1 MPVSLQQLNSAS
13 SDDFITVLV
22 TIFEHSPCVP
32 AAVAAQ
38 RPFVSLASLCSAM
51 SAAVQ
56 SASPVKRLELIN
68 RHPDLA
74 GRAAR
79 ASTMTAESKSEQGS
93 AGLDRLSDAQYDLF
107 HGLNEAYRQKFGI
120 PFVICVRRHTKDSIL
135 RQFELRLKH
144 TAEVEYE
151 TAINEILRISA
162 LRLDQHVVAP
172 DRLPV
177 SGQLTTHVLNNHD
190 GRPAEGIALTL
201 FELGG
206 EGARRVIIEAVTNH
220 EGRTEIP
227 LISARP
233 LPIGRYELRF
243 EIGRYYAEQ
252 GTPTAD
258 PPFLQSV
265 PIEFSIAEPE
275 GHYHVPLL
283 VTPWSF
289 ATYRG
294 S

>member
-1 MPVSLQQLNSAS
+1 MTVSLEQLNSAS
-13 SDDFITVLV
+13 GEDFVAALG
-22 TIFEHSPCVP
+22 TIFEHSPW
-32 AAVAAQ
+32 VAAAAAPQ
-38 RPFVSLASLCSAM
+38 RPFVRLSSLYSAM
-51 SAAVQ
+51 SVAVR
-56 SASPVKRLELIN
+56 SASSAKRLELIN
-68 RHPDLA
+68 CHPDLA
-74 GRAAR
+74 GKAAR
-79 ASTMTAESKSEQGS
+79 ASALTAESKSEQGS
-93 AGLDRLSDAQYDLF
+93 AGLDRLSDTEYDLF
-107 HGLNEAYRQKFGI
+107 QRLNGDYRQKFGI
-120 PFVICVRRHTKDSIL
+120 PFIICVRRHTKDSIL

-144 TAEVEYE
+144 TAEVEHE

-162 LRLDQHVVAP
+162 LRLDQHVVAS
-172 DRLPV
+172 DKLPV

-190 GRPAEGIALTL
+190 GGPADGMALTL

-206 EGARRVIIEAVTNH
+206 DGSRRVIIEAVTNH

-243 EIGRYYAEQ
+243 EVGRYYAER

>member
-1 MPVSLQQLNSAS
+1 MPVSLEQLNSAS
-13 SDDFITVLV
+13 SDDFVAALATV
-22 TIFEHSPCVP
+22 FEHSPWVA
-32 AAVAAQ
+32 AAVAPG
-38 RPFVSLASLCSAM
+38 RPFVSLASLYSAM
-51 SAAVQ
+51 SAAVR
-56 SASPVKRLELIN
+56 SASSAKRLELIN
-68 RHPDLA
+68 CHPDLA
-74 GRAAR
+74 GKAAR
-79 ASTMTAESKSEQGS
+79 ASVLTIESKYEQGS
-93 AGLDRLSDAQYDLF
+93 AGLDRLSDTEYDLF
-107 HGLNEAYRQKFGI
+107 QRLNGAYRQKFGI
-120 PFVICVRRHTKDSIL
+120 PFIICVRRHTKDSIL

-144 TAEVEYE
+144 TAEAEHE
-151 TAINEILRISA
+151 TAINEILRISG

-190 GRPAEGIALTL
+190 GCPAEGMALTL

-206 EGARRVIIEAVTNH
+206 DGTRRVITEAVTNH
-220 EGRTEIP
+220 EGRTETP

-243 EIGRYYAEQ
+243 EVGRYYADH

-265 PIEFSIAEPE
+265 PIEFSVAEPE
-275 GHYHVPLL
+275 RHYHVPLL

>member
-1 MPVSLQQLNSAS
+1 MPLSLERLNSAS
-13 SDDFITVLV
+13 SDDFVASLS
-22 TIFEHSPCVP
+22 TIFEHSPWVA
-32 AAVAAQ
+32 AAVASR
-38 RPFVSLASLCSAM
+38 RPFVSLASLFSTM
-51 SAAVQ
+51 SAAVRSTS
-56 SASPVKRLELIN
+56 SATRLELIN
-68 RHPDLA
+68 CHPDLA
-74 GRAAR
+74 DKAAR
-79 ASTMTAESKSEQGS
+79 ASALTADSKYEQGS
-93 AGLDRLSDAQYDLF
+93 AGLDRLSDAEYDLF
-107 HGLNEAYRQKFGI
+107 QRLNGAYRQKFGI
-120 PFVICVRRHTKDSIL
+120 PFIICVRRHTKDSIL

-144 TAEVEYE
+144 TAEAEHE
-151 TAINEILRISA
+151 TAVNEILRISA
-162 LRLDQHVVAP
+162 LRLDHHIMAP

-190 GRPAEGIALTL
+190 GRSAEGMALTL

-206 EGARRVIIEAVTNH
+206 DGARRVITEAVTNH
-220 EGRTEIP
+220 EGRTETP

-243 EIGRYYAEQ
+243 EVGRYYAEL

-265 PIEFSIAEPE
+265 PVEFSVAEPE